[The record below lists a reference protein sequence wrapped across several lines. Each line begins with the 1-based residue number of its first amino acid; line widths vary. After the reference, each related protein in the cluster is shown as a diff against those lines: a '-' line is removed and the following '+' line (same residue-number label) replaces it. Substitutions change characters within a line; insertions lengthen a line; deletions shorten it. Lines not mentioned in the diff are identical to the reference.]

1 MAKEI
6 THILIAQEVLECLK
20 KDGQKRLARVLEEHR
35 RIFLDGTLIPDA
47 AYYDLPPFCLNPNKH
62 RWLSRELHAD
72 ALGSNDQK
80 AMRFF
85 SAIAVRPTD
94 WKRKVAFASGI
105 VTHTA
110 VDRIFHKTIN
120 DYTAAWGETGNVALA
135 THREIETLID
145 MVLLADLG
153 MAPQAFLRQ
162 YLSGPLGDSPAGLFQ
177 FYGSLLR
184 KDKAICDRRLRR
196 VLTAACSQQ
205 RFFLRLFAVRQIRV
219 TLRLLNRLAKG
230 RLQAWNALF
239 YPDDKDGRHVPVV
252 GKLGFSHLAVDGPF
266 FEEVARLR
274 EAAARTAVKNIR
286 RALITYG

>member
-35 RIFLDGTLIPDA
+35 RVFLEGALIPDA

-62 RWLSRELHAD
+62 RWLARELHAD

-85 SAIAVRPTD
+85 SAIAARPAD
-94 WKRKVAFASGI
+94 WKQKVAFASGI

-120 DYTAAWGETGNVALA
+120 DYTAAWGETGTVALA

-145 MVLLADLG
+145 MVLLANLG
-153 MAPQAFLRQ
+153 MAPQEFLRQ
-162 YLSGPLGDSPAGLFQ
+162 YLSEPPGNGAASLFQ
-177 FYGSLLR
+177 FYGSVLR
-184 KDKAICDRRLRR
+184 KDKAGCDRTLRR
-196 VLTAACSQQ
+196 VLTQACRQQ
-205 RFFLRLFAVRQIRV
+205 RLFLRLFAARQIHV
-219 TLRLLNRLAKG
+219 AVRLLNRLAKG

-239 YPDDKDGRHVPVV
+239 YPDDKDARHVPVV
-252 GKLGFSHLAVDGPF
+252 RKLGFSHPAVDGPF
-266 FEEVARLR
+266 IEEVARLR
-274 EAAARTAVKNIR
+274 EAAARQAMKNIR
-286 RALITYG
+286 HALITYG